1 MNAPACSLAAAA
13 PTPTI
18 SIRNYAI
25 VTAAYWAFMLTDGAL
40 RMLVLLHFNQLGYTP
55 VQLSFLFLLYEFFGI
70 VTNLVGGWVASRTG
84 LRFTLVLGLILQVV
98 ALGLLALLNREWS
111 MALSVAYVMGC
122 QALSGIA
129 KDLTKMSAKSAVK
142 VLVPKGDDSGLF
154 KWVAILTRS
163 KSALKGAGFF
173 VGGFLLSVLGFRGA
187 LVTMA
192 SGVFVV
198 LLGVLA
204 FLPAAIGQAKK
215 KAKFTGILSNSSG
228 INRLSVA
235 RLALFAA
242 RDVWFV
248 VSVPIFLASVL
259 GWSFT
264 QVGGFM
270 ALWVIA
276 YGGVQSASPILLAK
290 VTHGKAP
297 RPVLASTLGLGL
309 AAVTALI
316 PLGLKMN
323 APPAVA
329 MLGGLVLFGIV
340 FALNSA
346 VHSYL
351 VLAYSEADRVS
362 LSVGFYY
369 MANACGRLLGTL
381 LSGVLY
387 QLAGVSA
394 SLWGAVV
401 LAAAAGAGVLP
412 SSGHGRRGLGG
423 RDGRRI
429 AGGQMATA
437 GDHRFVVV
445 ITFDH
450 RRLAHQATAASASG
464 LLTDGERRGAANT
477 TAPRRVLLA
486 ERAAARTHEASGRR
500 RHRGGERNQKG
511 RKRDDLG
518 FHQ

>member
-1 MNAPACSLAAAA
+1 MNSPARSVAVPA
-13 PTPTI
+13 PTI

-25 VTAAYWAFMLTDGAL
+25 VTAAYWAFTLTDGAL

-55 VQLSFLFLLYEFFGI
+55 VQLAFLFLLYEFFGI

-84 LRFTLVLGLILQVV
+84 LRFTLVAGLLLQVV
-98 ALGLLALLNREWS
+98 ALGLLALLNQEWGV
-111 MALSVAYVMGC
+111 AASVAYVMGC

-154 KWVAILTRS
+154 KWVAVLTGS
-163 KSALKGAGFF
+163 KNALKGAGFF
-173 VGGFLLSVLGFRGA
+173 VGGFLLSLFGFRGA
-187 LVTMA
+187 LSVMA
-192 SGVFVV
+192 TGVLIV
-198 LLGVLA
+198 LLLVLA

-215 KAKFTGILSNSSG
+215 KAPFTGILSNSKG
-228 INRLSVA
+228 INRLSLA

-248 VSVPIFLASVL
+248 VSVPLFLASVL

-270 ALWVIA
+270 AVWVIA
-276 YGGVQSASPILLAK
+276 YGAVQSASPVLLAK
-290 VTHGKAP
+290 VTGGKAP
-297 RPVLASTLGLGL
+297 GPVLASTLALVL
-309 AAVTALI
+309 AGVTALI
-316 PLGLKMN
+316 PVGLQVGT
-323 APPAVA
+323 PPALT

-340 FALNSA
+340 FALNSS

-351 VLAYSEADRVS
+351 VLAYSESDRVS

-387 QLAGVSA
+387 QVAGVSA

-401 LAAAAGAGVLP
+401 LATVAGIGAMLLP
-412 SSGHGRRGLGG
+412 PVTTEVDWSG
-423 RDGRRI
+423 
-429 AGGQMATA
+429 AT
-437 GDHRFVVV
+437 GD
-445 ITFDH
+445 
-450 RRLAHQATAASASG
+450 
-464 LLTDGERRGAANT
+464 E
-477 TAPRRVLLA
+477 
-486 ERAAARTHEASGRR
+486 
-500 RHRGGERNQKG
+500 
-511 RKRDDLG
+511 
-518 FHQ
+518 

>member
-1 MNAPACSLAAAA
+1 MSVPARSVAGAAPA
-13 PTPTI
+13 I

-25 VTAAYWAFMLTDGAL
+25 VTAAYWAFTLTDGAL

-55 VQLSFLFLLYEFFGI
+55 VQLAFLFLLYEFFGI
-70 VTNLVGGWVASRTG
+70 VTNLVGGWIASRTG
-84 LRFTLVLGLILQVV
+84 VRFTLVLGLMLQVV
-98 ALGLLALLNREWS
+98 ALGLLAFLNTGWS
-111 MALSVAYVMGC
+111 VAVSVAYVMGC

-154 KWVAILTRS
+154 KWVAVLTGS
-163 KSALKGAGFF
+163 KNALKGAGFF

-187 LVTMA
+187 LSVMA
-192 SGVFVV
+192 TGVLIV
-198 LLGVLA
+198 LLLVMA

-215 KAKFTGILSNSSG
+215 KAAFTGILSNSKG
-228 INRLSVA
+228 INRLSLA

-259 GWSFT
+259 GWSFA

-276 YGGVQSASPILLAK
+276 YGAVQSASPVLLAK
-290 VTHGKAP
+290 TTGGKAP
-297 RPVLASTLGLGL
+297 GPVLASTLGLGL

-316 PLGLKMN
+316 PIGLRFG
-323 APPAVA
+323 APPALT

-340 FALNSA
+340 FALNSS

-351 VLAYSEADRVS
+351 VLAYSESDRVS

-387 QLAGVSA
+387 QYAGVSA

-401 LAAAAGAGVLP
+401 LAAAAGFGAMLLP
-412 SSGHGRRGLGG
+412 PVTSEVDWSG
-423 RDGRRI
+423 
-429 AGGQMATA
+429 AK
-437 GDHRFVVV
+437 GD
-445 ITFDH
+445 D
-450 RRLAHQATAASASG
+450 
-464 LLTDGERRGAANT
+464 
-477 TAPRRVLLA
+477 
-486 ERAAARTHEASGRR
+486 
-500 RHRGGERNQKG
+500 
-511 RKRDDLG
+511 
-518 FHQ
+518 

>member
-1 MNAPACSLAAAA
+1 MNVPARSVAVPAPV
-13 PTPTI
+13 I

-25 VTAAYWAFMLTDGAL
+25 VTAAYWAFTLTDGAL

-55 VQLSFLFLLYEFFGI
+55 VQLAFLFLLYEFFGI
-70 VTNLVGGWVASRTG
+70 VTNLVGGWIASRTG
-84 LRFTLVLGLILQVV
+84 VRFTLVLGLMLQVV
-98 ALGLLALLNREWS
+98 ALGLLAFLNTGW
-111 MALSVAYVMGC
+111 SVAASVAWVMGC

-142 VLVPKGDDSGLF
+142 VLVPQGDDSGLF
-154 KWVAILTRS
+154 KWVAVLTGS
-163 KSALKGAGFF
+163 KNALKGAGFF

-187 LVTMA
+187 LSVMA
-192 SGVFVV
+192 TGVLIV
-198 LLGVLA
+198 LLLVMA

-215 KAKFTGILSNSSG
+215 KAAFTGILSNSKG
-228 INRLSVA
+228 VNRLSLA

-259 GWSFT
+259 GWSFA

-276 YGGVQSASPILLAK
+276 YGAVQSASPVLLAK
-290 VTHGKAP
+290 TTGGKAP
-297 RPVLASTLGLGL
+297 GPVLASTLGLGL

-316 PLGLKMN
+316 PIGLRFG
-323 APPAVA
+323 APPALT

-340 FALNSA
+340 FALNSS

-351 VLAYSEADRVS
+351 VLAYSESDRVS

-387 QLAGVSA
+387 QFAGVSA

-401 LAAAAGAGVLP
+401 LAAVAGFGAMLLP
-412 SSGHGRRGLGG
+412 PVTSEVDWSG
-423 RDGRRI
+423 
-429 AGGQMATA
+429 AK
-437 GDHRFVVV
+437 GD
-445 ITFDH
+445 D
-450 RRLAHQATAASASG
+450 
-464 LLTDGERRGAANT
+464 
-477 TAPRRVLLA
+477 
-486 ERAAARTHEASGRR
+486 
-500 RHRGGERNQKG
+500 
-511 RKRDDLG
+511 
-518 FHQ
+518 

>member
-1 MNAPACSLAAAA
+1 MNVPARSVAAPAPA
-13 PTPTI
+13 I

-25 VTAAYWAFMLTDGAL
+25 VTAAYWAFTLTDGAL

-55 VQLSFLFLLYEFFGI
+55 VQLAFLFLLYEFFGI
-70 VTNLVGGWVASRTG
+70 VTNLVGGWIASRTG
-84 LRFTLVLGLILQVV
+84 VRFTLVLGLMLQVV
-98 ALGLLALLNREWS
+98 ALGLLAFLNTDW
-111 MALSVAYVMGC
+111 SVAASVAWVMGC

-154 KWVAILTRS
+154 KWVAVLTGS
-163 KSALKGAGFF
+163 KNALKGAGFF

-187 LVTMA
+187 LSVMA
-192 SGVFVV
+192 TGVLIV
-198 LLGVLA
+198 LLLVLA

-215 KAKFTGILSNSSG
+215 KAAFTGILSNSKG
-228 INRLSVA
+228 INRLSLA

-259 GWSFT
+259 GWSFA

-276 YGGVQSASPILLAK
+276 YGVVQSASPVLLAR
-290 VTHGKAP
+290 TTSGKAP
-297 RPVLASTLGLGL
+297 GPVLASTLGLTL

-316 PLGLKMN
+316 PIGLRFG
-323 APPAVA
+323 APPALT

-340 FALNSA
+340 FALNSS

-351 VLAYSEADRVS
+351 VLAYSESDRVS

-387 QLAGVSA
+387 QFAGVSA

-401 LAAAAGAGVLP
+401 LAAVAGFGAMFLP
-412 SSGHGRRGLGG
+412 PVTSAVDWGG
-423 RDGRRI
+423 
-429 AGGQMATA
+429 AK
-437 GDHRFVVV
+437 GD
-445 ITFDH
+445 
-450 RRLAHQATAASASG
+450 
-464 LLTDGERRGAANT
+464 E
-477 TAPRRVLLA
+477 
-486 ERAAARTHEASGRR
+486 
-500 RHRGGERNQKG
+500 
-511 RKRDDLG
+511 
-518 FHQ
+518 